1 MLKKQK
7 HTLQSALLNYS
18 LAMRIENPFHKN
30 ENYFMIHGEF
40 DETIS
45 KEELNKAKLTF
56 RNRLYFLKSGHMSA
70 YECPVELNKILF
82 EILVD

>member
-1 MLKKQK
+1 
-7 HTLQSALLNYS
+7 
-18 LAMRIENPFHKN
+18 
-30 ENYFMIHGEF
+30 MIHGEF